1 MALLAL
7 SSPDAEAQLTVE
19 VDHWYSCGTE
29 EYFVSAQI
37 AGGTP
42 PYNYYWSTGHGSYAF
57 GNTIW
62 DIPSPEIS
70 QGGEYYLLVR
80 DQNLDHVLEI
90 VSVGLPYTIVQPT
103 CTDAIGEIHL
113 DVSELTG
120 PLTVEWFGPG
130 GFYAPSDLASIVD
143 IGPGTYSVKIIDAN
157 GCQRFQ
163 RFDLNPT
170 DLVVEIDAIYP
181 SGFIYENDPP
191 APGEPTCTGGVD
203 ITISG
208 GVQPYDVL
216 WQPTQQTSE
225 DLTEVNS
232 DIFQLRVEDA
242 VGCRIIHRGIHVPSD
257 WVLTLTAEIT
267 PTPSCGAGGA
277 IDLTVTGGNP
287 PYTYQWGF
295 GQTTEDVIGLYAGLH
310 TVVVTDAHGCTRI
323 GQFYVDGTP
332 KSVNLEGDVQHSCPG
347 GANGS
352 IDVTLLSGVPPFSF
366 SWSGPNGFQSA
377 QQNVSG
383 LMPGIYS
390 VIVVDAIG
398 CAAIETFRVEGVP
411 DFTLET
417 TVTPSCTNMGA
428 IDLTVTGGVPPFMFA
443 WNTGANAEDISGLSP
458 GMYHVSMVAANGCT
472 ASTWVN
478 VPTPEPYFMKTLISG
493 SCSGG
498 SSGSIDLDVIGGVA
512 PFTLSWYGPGGFT
525 SSDEDLADLAP
536 GTYGL
541 AAQDA
546 VGCWAWGTYEVPV
559 SYTITLSATPTPTCS
574 NTGSIDLEV
583 DGGQGPYSF
592 TWYGPGGYTA
602 ATEDIDNLPAGS
614 YAVTVTDAAGCQAT
628 GTWTVVPLPLPSA
641 SAVNILPSCMASGTG
656 LINLAA
662 GSGTPPYTFDW
673 SGPGGFS
680 ATTLN
685 PGINGLFPG
694 EYTMTM
700 TDAMGCTFVQ
710 TYFVPAHPDVAVDAI
725 VTPSCTEYGSGTIA
739 AIIAGGAPPYSFNW
753 SGPDNFFSTQAS
765 ISGLVAGTYDLAVFD
780 ANGCSFYFS
789 YEVPGASCCP
799 ADLVLPPG
807 SSSLSLPDVV
817 GGTVYIAGPFY
828 VQDELIVQNATVYMG
843 PGAEIFVSNGA
854 MLEFDGSSVTSC
866 DGIMWKGITANNGTT
881 VRARNSFLDDAERL
895 ITAHDGSN
903 LWLRNNQFHNNRV
916 SVLVPPQ
923 VGGTY
928 SNVTIMAAYNTFY
941 SQGPMPQPYPGQQSV
956 LGDQGY
962 AAFELNRTG
971 LSLTAGWNLFH
982 HLSNG
987 IVAFRTD
994 LTIYDATFE
1003 DIAPDAAYTALGNAN
1018 GSGIYA
1024 NGVKSWA
1031 TLELVGHGNGELSM
1045 PSFNNC
1051 RWGVYTETMNVKT
1064 WGNRMV
1070 QMGTAYRID
1079 RSGYRHVDVF
1089 NNRVQCKRDGM
1100 DLRFNNGAA
1109 HILLDANHIT
1119 FGDQPGA
1126 VRGFCG
1132 IRVEEA
1138 ATANLS
1144 SVIQNNTILHAPYS
1158 AATFGISLRAA
1169 NDWKVQG
1176 NQVMMAS
1183 RLHSRTGILLN
1194 GCNRTTVNCNSVDS
1208 SDPLFDLYPID
1219 GQAGIRNWMGSQP
1232 LISCNNVDKTTNGIL
1247 FSGWASDTDL
1257 RGNEIHN
1264 HRWGLHLEGDA
1275 IIGEQ
1280 HFKGNIW
1287 HAPAPGNGYEAIYQN
1302 AGNADLFQFWVNAS
1316 VTPPNGGSYMPGS
1329 IWPLQGWFENMPGD
1343 NYSCE
1348 EEFACDGLGER
1359 CKGCS
1364 PELIERIAD
1373 GILENED
1380 YTPETRWTMKGD
1392 LYKLLT
1398 EEPERMDGNPLLED
1412 FYTDVEAEV
1421 LAQLKQLE
1429 ADQLALYD
1437 LDPSVSA
1444 ALVQGAAQLEA
1455 LRGQLKDEV
1464 AALADENLTSAQQQA
1479 HVQTIEGLQAAMDN
1493 LMAYHGNALELAAT
1507 SRALTAD
1514 GVKATNSAI
1523 ATGELIEANHKAV
1536 NEVYLS
1542 TMAKEITAFT
1552 TDQAADLF
1560 AVANQCPLTGGNA
1573 VFRARAL
1580 YGLIDDEQQY
1590 DDAELCLQQG
1600 LITKRKPVDP
1610 LPACLLLPNPAKDQA
1625 SLVLD
1630 APLRQPATLLLVNAQ
1645 GAHVLSVRVPAE
1657 QLRVELNLAGLAPGI
1672 YHYTLRGPQGTIGS
1686 GKLAVER

>member
-1 MALLAL
+1 M
-7 SSPDAEAQLTVE
+7 TV
-19 VDHWYSCGTE
+19 
-29 EYFVSAQI
+29 
-37 AGGTP
+37 
-42 PYNYYWSTGHGSYAF
+42 
-57 GNTIW
+57 
-62 DIPSPEIS
+62 
-70 QGGEYYLLVR
+70 
-80 DQNLDHVLEI
+80 
-90 VSVGLPYTIVQPT
+90 
-103 CTDAIGEIHL
+103 
-113 DVSELTG
+113 
-120 PLTVEWFGPG
+120 
-130 GFYAPSDLASIVD
+130 
-143 IGPGTYSVKIIDAN
+143 
-157 GCQRFQ
+157 
-163 RFDLNPT
+163 
-170 DLVVEIDAIYP
+170 
-181 SGFIYENDPP
+181 
-191 APGEPTCTGGVD
+191 
-203 ITISG
+203 
-208 GVQPYDVL
+208 
-216 WQPTQQTSE
+216 
-225 DLTEVNS
+225 
-232 DIFQLRVEDA
+232 
-242 VGCRIIHRGIHVPSD
+242 
-257 WVLTLTAEIT
+257 
-267 PTPSCGAGGA
+267 
-277 IDLTVTGGNP
+277 
-287 PYTYQWGF
+287 
-295 GQTTEDVIGLYAGLH
+295 
-310 TVVVTDAHGCTRI
+310 
-323 GQFYVDGTP
+323 
-332 KSVNLEGDVQHSCPG
+332 
-347 GANGS
+347 
-352 IDVTLLSGVPPFSF
+352 LSGVPPFSF
-366 SWSGPNGFQSA
+366 TWSSPNGFQST
-377 QQNVSG
+377 QQNVTG
-383 LMPGIYS
+383 LVPGTYY
-390 VIVVDAIG
+390 VLVFDAIN
-398 CAAIETFRVEGVP
+398 CAAGETFVVEGVP
-411 DFTLET
+411 EYSLET
-417 TVTPSCTNMGA
+417 TVTPTCTNLGA
-428 IDLTVTGGVPPFMFA
+428 IDLTVNGGVPPFTFA
-443 WNTGANAEDISGLSP
+443 WSTGADTEDISGLSP
-458 GMYHVSMVAANGCT
+458 GMYHVSVVAANGCS
-472 ASTWVN
+472 ASAWVN
-478 VPTPEPYFMKTLISG
+478 VLVPDPYFMKTLISG

-498 SSGSIDLDVIGGVA
+498 SFGSIDLEVVGGMA
-512 PFTLSWYGPGGFT
+512 PFSYTWYGPGGFT
-525 SSDEDLADLAP
+525 SSDEDLSGLAP
-536 GTYGL
+536 GTYVL
-541 AAQDA
+541 DMQDA
-546 VGCWAWGTYEVPV
+546 AGCWAWGSYEVPV
-559 SYTITLSATPTPTCS
+559 ISTITLSATATPTCT
-574 NTGSIDLEV
+574 NTGALDLEV
-583 DGGQGPYSF
+583 DGGQEPYTFSWSNGA
-592 TWYGPGGYTA
+592 T
-602 ATEDIDNLPAGS
+602 TEDISGLEAGT
-614 YAVTVTDAAGCQAT
+614 YEVTVTDAVGCPASGSFTVPTFTPPSLSAMIAGSCNSSATGSIYLDITGGTAPFSYTWSGPGGFTADTEDIGNLPAGDYTVTVTDATGCQAS
-628 GTWTVVPLPLPSA
+628 GSWTVGSLPSPFA
-641 SAVNILPSCMASGTG
+641 SVTNILPSCMDSGNG
-656 LINLAA
+656 VINLSV
-662 GSGTPPYTFDW
+662 GSGTPPYTFTW

-680 ATTLN
+680 ATTLTS
-685 PGINGLFPG
+685 GINGLFPG

-700 TDAMGCTFVQ
+700 TDASGCTFVQ
-710 TYFVPAHPDVAVDAI
+710 SYTVPAFPEATVDAT
-725 VTPSCTEYGSGTIA
+725 VTQSCSEYGSG
-739 AIIAGGAPPYSFNW
+739 AIDATIAGGTPPYNVSWF
-753 SGPDNFFSTQAS
+753 GPDNFFSTQAS
-765 ISGLVAGTYDLAVFD
+765 IAGLVAGTYNVNVID
-780 ANGCSFYFS
+780 ANSCFFSFN
-789 YEVPGASCCP
+789 YEVPGAPCCP
-799 ADLVLPPG
+799 ADLVLASG
-807 SSSLSLPDVV
+807 ETSLSLPDVV

-828 VQDELIVQNATVYMG
+828 VQDELIFQNATVYMG

-1003 DIAPDAAYTALGNAN
+1003 DMAPDAAYTALGNAN

-1024 NGVKSWA
+1024 NGEKSWA
-1031 TLELVGHGNGELSM
+1031 TLEQVGHGNGELSM

-1051 RWGVYTETMNVKT
+1051 RWGVYTVTMNVKS

-1079 RSGYRHVDVF
+1079 RSGNRHVDVF
-1089 NNRVQCKRDGM
+1089 SNRVQCKRDGM
-1100 DLRFNNGAA
+1100 DLRFNDGAA

-1119 FGDQPGA
+1119 FGDQAGA
-1126 VRGFCG
+1126 LRGFCG

-1138 ATANLS
+1138 ASTYNPS
-1144 SVIQNNTILHAPYS
+1144 SVIQNNTIMHAPYS
-1158 AATFGISLRAA
+1158 SSTFGISLLAA
-1169 NDWKVQG
+1169 NDWAVQG

-1194 GCNRTTVNCNSVDS
+1194 GCNRTTVICNSVDS
-1208 SDPLFDLYPID
+1208 SDPLFNLYPIE
-1219 GQAGIRNWMGSQP
+1219 GQAGIRNWIGSQP

-1247 FSGWASDTDL
+1247 FSGWAADTDL

-1287 HAPAPGNGYEAIYQN
+1287 HAPAPGNGFEAIYQN
-1302 AGNADLFQFWVNAS
+1302 AGNAQAFQFWVNAS
-1316 VTPPNGGSYMPGS
+1316 ITPPNGGSYMPGS
-1329 IWPLQGWFENMPGD
+1329 IWPGTGWFENMPGD

-1373 GILENED
+1373 GSLENED
-1380 YTPETRWTMKGD
+1380 YTPETRWTMRGD
-1392 LYKLLT
+1392 LYMLLT
-1398 EEPERMDGNPLLED
+1398 EEPERMDGNPLLAD

-1455 LRGQLKDEV
+1455 LRGQLQAELV
-1464 AALADENLTSAQQQA
+1464 ALADENLTPAQQQA
-1479 HVQTIEGLQAAMDN
+1479 HVQTIEGLQAAMAN
-1493 LMAYHGNALELAAT
+1493 LMAYHGNALELATT

-1542 TMAKEITAFT
+1542 TMAKEITEFT

-1560 AVANQCPLTGGNA
+1560 VVANQCPLTGGNA

-1625 SLVLD
+1625 TLVLD
-1630 APLRQPATLLLVNAQ
+1630 APLREPATLLLVNAQ

-1657 QLRVELNLAGLAPGI
+1657 QLRVELKLAGLAPGI